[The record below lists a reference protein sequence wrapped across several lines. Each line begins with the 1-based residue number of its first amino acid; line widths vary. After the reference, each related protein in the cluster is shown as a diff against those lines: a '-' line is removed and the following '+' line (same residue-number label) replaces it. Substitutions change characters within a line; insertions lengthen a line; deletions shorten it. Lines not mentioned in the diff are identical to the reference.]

1 MKFRYALWSVAVLAV
16 CALPFLLL
24 GLVQAGLL
32 KDCNFLGLSITAMDS
47 YARGNS
53 TTIFGSAGLPALSFS
68 EHSLTWA
75 ACCTIA
81 WYGFNAAPKRPLS
94 HP

>member
-1 MKFRYALWSVAVLAV
+1 M

-53 TTIFGSAGLPALSFS
+53 TTILARQALPVLSFS
-68 EHSLTWA
+68 EHSPTWA
-75 ACCTIA
+75 ACCTIS
-81 WYGFNAAPKRPLS
+81 WYRI
-94 HP
+94 